1 MQMRVDGCSTHNGDQ
16 KMLTAR
22 ANQFDRSLNLREP
35 VVKAYF
41 EAFNSENFDGVAR
54 LFAQGGTLQ
63 PPFEDAI
70 IGAEA
75 IAAYLKAEAGGIR
88 AIPHQENQKLQRAAD
103 STVKVTGEVQTPLFS
118 VNASWT
124 FTLNPNSE
132 ILNVTIELLASPQD
146 LFNLQQFR

>member
-1 MQMRVDGCSTHNGDQ
+1 
-16 KMLTAR
+16 MLAAR
-22 ANQFDRSLNLREP
+22 ANPFDRTPDLRQP

-41 EAFNSENFDGVAR
+41 EALNSGNFDAVAR
-54 LFAQGGTLQ
+54 LFARGGTLQ

-70 IGAEA
+70 IGSEA
-75 IAAYLKAEAGGIR
+75 IAAYLKAEADGIR
-88 AIPHQENQKLQRAAD
+88 AIPHQESQKLKSPGN
-103 STVKVTGEVQTPLFS
+103 STMKVTGVIQAPLFS

-124 FTLNPNSE
+124 FTLNPNSD